1 VRAAFVLFLVAAP
14 ALAQENTPELCRD
27 GIDNDG
33 DGWIDCADAE
43 CQQLPQCARV
53 YPQQPVYPRMYPPP
67 PPQMYPPPP
76 PAMTY
81 PVPAPEPHY
90 GLPTGISGAVLL
102 VAGVGMLAGSA
113 GPWIQANCHS
123 GDPILLTGSGCSDDG
138 ARDVGIVLSVLGSTA
153 LLTGVIMTPLGFSQ
167 YANWRRWKAG
177 RVNMTGRGLRVT
189 F

>member
-1 VRAAFVLFLVAAP
+1 LFLVAAP

-27 GIDNDG
+27 GADNDG
-33 DGWIDCADAE
+33 DGFIDCADPE
-43 CQQLPQCARV
+43 CQQLPQCARA
-53 YPQQPVYPRMYPPP
+53 YPQQYVPRYAPVY
-67 PPQMYPPPP
+67 PQMYPPPP
-76 PAMTY
+76 PPMTY
-81 PVPAPEPHY
+81 PVPAPEPKY

-123 GDPILLTGSGCSDDG
+123 GDPILLSGSGCSDDG
-138 ARDVGIVLSVLGSTA
+138 ARDVGVVLSVLGATA
-153 LLTGVIMTPLGFSQ
+153 LLAGVIMTPLGFSQ

-177 RVNMTGRGLRVT
+177 RVNMTGQGLRVT